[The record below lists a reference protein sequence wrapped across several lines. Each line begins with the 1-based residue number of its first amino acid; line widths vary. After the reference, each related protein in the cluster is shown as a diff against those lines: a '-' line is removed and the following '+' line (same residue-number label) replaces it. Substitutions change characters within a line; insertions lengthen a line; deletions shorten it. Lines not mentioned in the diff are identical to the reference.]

1 MIKILFLA
9 TETERYNDSQIVT
22 GSEHES
28 NYRIITDTASQSPS
42 SPNSNNWNDI
52 LFEKDTDFT
61 TLNTD
66 NYKLKYRRNRLKQ
79 KLRELRNKALELA
92 KQMASDSNSQQNIRL
107 RQVMNRYEKQIENL
121 SKLHN
126 RLSAA
131 LSISKEAINENN
143 DSMNSSDNKCHIN
156 LNKRNADF
164 SANNSSP
171 VSSPEPPKLSP
182 RSSLDCHSILPE
194 EVRNSPPILPK
205 ICLTISSSQDSVEEE
220 LQVVERKVWP
230 VNEELMTSTFST
242 DSLPG
247 DLTDSVNKD
256 PPNIEKHVQTMPVV
270 HKNNINVDIESSN
283 SSVNKRAFNHSNKVT
298 QSPENNHA
306 VREKKDERNKSTKG
320 LSQCRLV
327 IQEPEKIK
335 CLEFPDV
342 GPIISSVA
350 NCVEIPTTVQENKSF
365 EVISA
370 KQFSSSRDH
379 TVQSNFYESN
389 REEVPFS
396 TNHENSIN
404 SQNVRKI

>member
-1 MIKILFLA
+1 M
-9 TETERYNDSQIVT
+9 TETERYDDSQIVT

-28 NYRIITDTASQSPS
+28 NYRIITDTASQSPP

-79 KLRELRNKALELA
+79 KLRELRDKALELA

-143 DSMNSSDNKCHIN
+143 DSLNSSDNKYPCIN
-156 LNKRNADF
+156 LNERNADF
-164 SANNSSP
+164 SANNNSP

-230 VNEELMTSTFST
+230 VNEELIKSTFST
-242 DSLPG
+242 DPLPE
-247 DLTDSVNKD
+247 DLTDSVDKD
-256 PPNIEKHVQTMPVV
+256 TPDIEKHVQTMPVV
-270 HKNNINVDIESSN
+270 HKNNINIDIESSN
-283 SSVNKRAFNHSNKVT
+283 SSVNKRAFNHSNKVI

-306 VREKKDERNKSTKG
+306 AREKKDERNKSIKG
-320 LSQCRLV
+320 FTQCRLV

-350 NCVEIPTTVQENKSF
+350 NCVEIPTTVQGNKSF
-365 EVISA
+365 EVISN
-370 KQFSSSRDH
+370 KQFSLSRDH
-379 TVQSNFYESN
+379 TVQPNFYESN
-389 REEVPFS
+389 QEKVPFS
-396 TNHENSIN
+396 TNHEDSIN
-404 SQNVRKI
+404 SQKVRKI

>member
-1 MIKILFLA
+1 
-9 TETERYNDSQIVT
+9 
-22 GSEHES
+22 
-28 NYRIITDTASQSPS
+28 
-42 SPNSNNWNDI
+42 
-52 LFEKDTDFT
+52 
-61 TLNTD
+61 
-66 NYKLKYRRNRLKQ
+66 
-79 KLRELRNKALELA
+79 
-92 KQMASDSNSQQNIRL
+92 MASDSNSQQNIRL

-131 LSISKEAINENN
+131 LSISKEVINENN
-143 DSMNSSDNKCHIN
+143 DSMNSSDNKCPRIN
-156 LNKRNADF
+156 LNERNAGF

-230 VNEELMTSTFST
+230 VNEELMKSTFST
-242 DSLPG
+242 DPLPG
-247 DLTDSVNKD
+247 DLTDSVDKD
-256 PPNIEKHVQTMPVV
+256 PPDIEKNVQTMPVV

-283 SSVNKRAFNHSNKVT
+283 SSVNKRAFDHSNKVT

-306 VREKKDERNKSTKG
+306 AREKKDERNKSTKG
-320 LSQCRLV
+320 FSQCRLV

-342 GPIISSVA
+342 RPIISSVA
-350 NCVEIPTTVQENKSF
+350 NCVEIPTTVQGNKSF

-379 TVQSNFYESN
+379 TVQPNFYESN

-396 TNHENSIN
+396 TNHEDSIN
-404 SQNVRKI
+404 SQKVRKI